1 MSTMTFDDS
10 KARLEEI
17 ASQVEDENISL
28 DEALALFEEAVTL
41 GLHACEV
48 SEQDIQLDSPE
59 PSPEPDMDELSGALP
74 SETSELS
81 QEDETSR

>member
-17 ASQVEDENISL
+17 ASQVDDESISL

-48 SEQDIQLDSPE
+48 SEQDIQQDVQE
-59 PSPEPDMDELSGALP
+59 PSAEPEVDGPSQDMPVEA
-74 SETSELS
+74 SEPR
-81 QEDETSR
+81 QEDETGR

>member
-17 ASQVEDENISL
+17 ASQVEDESISL

-48 SEQDIQLDSPE
+48 SEQDIQPDAQE
-59 PSPEPDMDELSGALP
+59 PSAEPEAEEPSQDMPVEA
-74 SETSELS
+74 SEPR